1 MDSTA
6 TSCVLLD
13 FEQQDEFNSPAVS
26 LCVNSPESSV
36 VVLDFNES
44 HNYSKHSPDSSI
56 VVLDFNEPHDG
67 QRSPDSSMLIL
78 NFDTIAKSGLLTS
91 PLKPACASTPLIQ
104 KTAPSEAVAKNA
116 LRQLSFTELE
126 SVHLCNLQESCCA
139 MTNFSWPGIPRG
151 KRIQARSGPPRSV
164 VHHDSYGMRTGN
176 QATEYT

>member
-78 NFDTIAKSGLLTS
+78 NFDTIANSGLLTS

-126 SVHLCNLQESCCA
+126 SVHLCNL
-139 MTNFSWPGIPRG
+139 
-151 KRIQARSGPPRSV
+151 
-164 VHHDSYGMRTGN
+164 HDSLISL
-176 QATEYT
+176 QTESLSV